1 MSRLLFLAAIVIV
14 VYLLFKSY
22 GNRASGEKTRGQAEE
37 SAPAE
42 DMVRCIYCGVHLP
55 KSESIVADG
64 KYYCC
69 EAHRRAHQPPPANHN
84 AG

>member
-1 MSRLLFLAAIVIV
+1 MSRLLFILAVAAV
-14 VYLLFKSY
+14 VYWLVKSY
-22 GNRASGEKTRGQAEE
+22 RTGNPGARPSDPAGPR
-37 SAPAE
+37 PAE

-55 KSESIVADG
+55 KSESIMDGG

-69 EAHRRAHQPPPANHN
+69 EAHRRAHQVPPANRD